1 MITATSCPFFLFI
14 LCFFGCRATTN
25 YENIANYSY
34 ESNWYELSND
44 KQKSFIMMIC
54 NAQRPR
60 YFHGCQLFNI
70 NLEIFA
76 KVISQFDIIINSFLE
91 ISFIF
96 LVDNAN
102 CGQVLSRIQSN
113 SKVVMYVM

>member
-1 MITATSCPFFLFI
+1 M
-14 LCFFGCRATTN
+14 LCFFGCRATAN

-44 KQKSFIMMIC
+44 KQKYFIMMIC

-60 YFHGCQLFNI
+60 YFHGCHLFNV
-70 NLEIFA
+70 NLDTFA
-76 KVISQFDIIINSFLE
+76 KVIYNFDIIINSFIDIL
-91 ISFIF
+91 FIF
-96 LVDNAN
+96 IVDNAN

-113 SKVVMYVM
+113 SEVVELF